1 MITDL
6 DQTNPLGIGANQQRV
21 STEIIIE
28 IKQLNTGR
36 MALHAF
42 IESVWCSHWE
52 MILSSKME
60 EEICKSSSLISITL
74 KLKKTTCIISVKVF
88 SKSRMYV

>member
-1 MITDL
+1 MGRSDIYTDCV
-6 DQTNPLGIGANQQRV
+6 NVSKGANPQRV

-28 IKQLNTGR
+28 IKKLNTGR

-52 MILSSKME
+52 IIFSSKME
-60 EEICKSSSLISITL
+60 KQLCKFRSIISITL
-74 KLKKTTCIISVKVF
+74 KLKLYYI
-88 SKSRMYV
+88 R